1 MLITST
7 LQKGSLYCIRM
18 SDILTEKQQYIL
30 GNTGNIDYA
39 SEYNAINIELNLCII
54 PNNNNG

>member
-1 MLITST
+1 MF
-7 LQKGSLYCIRM
+7 
-18 SDILTEKQQYIL
+18 DIVTEKQQYIL

-39 SEYNAINIELNLCII
+39 SEYNAINTQLNLSII